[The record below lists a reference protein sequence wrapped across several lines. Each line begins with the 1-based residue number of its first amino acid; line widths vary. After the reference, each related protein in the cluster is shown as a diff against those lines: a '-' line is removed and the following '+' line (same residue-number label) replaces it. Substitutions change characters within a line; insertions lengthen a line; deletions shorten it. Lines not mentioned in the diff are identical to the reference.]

1 MSMTWCRYIQASKA
15 QLKIDITK
23 TPTIIILVLIVSLLR
38 LGKETWAVSYRL
50 PTSKGVQ
57 NGQVLNKSISKQGF
71 SKET

>member
-1 MSMTWCRYIQASKA
+1 M
-15 QLKIDITK
+15 DITK

-50 PTSKGVQ
+50 PNSKGVQ

-71 SKET
+71 SKETEIISKESLIRKKSSV